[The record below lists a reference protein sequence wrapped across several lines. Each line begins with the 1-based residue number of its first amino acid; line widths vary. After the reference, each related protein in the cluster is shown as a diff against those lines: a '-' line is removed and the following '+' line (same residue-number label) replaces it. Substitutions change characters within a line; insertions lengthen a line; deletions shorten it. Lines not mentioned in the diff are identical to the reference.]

1 MFWPWL
7 AGSAAVRPRS
17 SVVPAMSSLQPT
29 APIAIAAA
37 ASAAIVTYLFLRQNK
52 KAEAEPCCADDDD
65 AARSTVFRAYEATA
79 QGNASCCVTAPV
91 GGSNKIGYTAEA
103 QALGAATGADL
114 GLGCG
119 TPVELAA
126 LQKGETVCDLGA
138 GGGFDVLLAAKAV
151 GARGKAYGVDMV
163 PAMLEKARSAAKR
176 LGVHNA
182 KYLLGEIEHLPLPDG
197 SVDVVISNCV
207 INLSP
212 DKRQVCREAYRILK
226 PGGRIAVS
234 DVVRTQELP
243 DRLKNA
249 EALSC

>member
-1 MFWPWL
+1 M
-7 AGSAAVRPRS
+7 
-17 SVVPAMSSLQPT
+17 SLQPT

-138 GGGFDVLLAAKAV
+138 GGGFDVLGQLFF
-151 GARGKAYGVDMV
+151 
-163 PAMLEKARSAAKR
+163 
-176 LGVHNA
+176 
-182 KYLLGEIEHLPLPDG
+182 
-197 SVDVVISNCV
+197 
-207 INLSP
+207 
-212 DKRQVCREAYRILK
+212 DKRPPESAGAPPTQSLSACFLRRPCTEIAYHT
-226 PGGRIAVS
+226 GRS
-234 DVVRTQELP
+234 R
-243 DRLKNA
+243 
-249 EALSC
+249 

>member
-1 MFWPWL
+1 
-7 AGSAAVRPRS
+7 
-17 SVVPAMSSLQPT
+17 MSSLQPT